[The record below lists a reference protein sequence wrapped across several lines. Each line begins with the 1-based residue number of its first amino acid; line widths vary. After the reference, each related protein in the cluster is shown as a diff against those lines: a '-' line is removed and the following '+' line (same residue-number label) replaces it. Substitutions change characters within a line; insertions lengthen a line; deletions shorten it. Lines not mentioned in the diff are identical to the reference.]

1 MIVLKYGEVS
11 LLVEE
16 DYSITKS
23 SQEVKFSNITC
34 DFTNHSK
41 NDLPIKYQEAKML
54 DDETNEIFFTGYIE
68 SYNFGDMREVDVDR
82 DINITLLSPMALTT
96 LRSAIAIGNYM
107 LKDLIE
113 NVILASMIDDG
124 FIIEEMSI
132 ADKEISVN
140 FLMQTVEYCMNVLSN
155 KYNFWWYIDE
165 NKKIYIRDI
174 NLMFNKEPKL
184 TYDNEH
190 RPIGLEYLKP
200 KITSADYY
208 NVVNFKNVR
217 VYSLSVY
224 SSVLPT
230 ATYDMNKLFDNNL
243 VIGKDVQV
251 DFNYPVDIKQ
261 ENILKAYNSKQ
272 SKVGRIYPCG
282 IFCNFDSSEG
292 DKNFRIEVVDNEL
305 FMSDNISFQGDGQE
319 TKEFELIRDDFFG
332 NLITGFIY
340 HGSTSITPKYITSDS
355 ALIWNV
361 IRFFH
366 SSEIQSKKGIV
377 NDSGVVEKIV
387 DMNEQW
393 KTIPELQEIA
403 VSSITNNL
411 SNECEI
417 EMRLDNDNGLKIG
430 DLFKID
436 KGIFLI
442 DGLYVITSIREQNK
456 KNDTEYTIT
465 LKNTNMLDNF
475 IDIFRSTEEQQPDDK
490 VYNVA
495 VIDYVEDS
503 IKEVHEVV

>member
-1 MIVLKYGEVS
+1 MIVLKYGKIS
-11 LLVEE
+11 LLIVGE
-16 DYSITKS
+16 YSTTKS

-34 DFTNHSK
+34 DFMNHSK
-41 NDLPIKYQEAKML
+41 DDLPIKYQEAKML
-54 DDETNEIFFTGYIE
+54 NDETNEVLFTGYVN
-68 SYNFGDMREVDVDR
+68 SYDFGNMREVDVDR

-113 NVILASMIDDG
+113 NVILASMIADG

-292 DKNFRIEVVDNEL
+292 DKTFRIEVVDNEL

-340 HGSTSITPKYITSDS
+340 HGSASITPKYITSDS

-411 SNECEI
+411 SNECEV